1 MTEEL
6 TWMSDETIPIRY
18 IKMKINNVLGQAER
32 AFINVCISALSEICR
47 SEKYPSVSKEGQ
59 QDTTDNKSHWPLMS
73 AMKKF
78 VPNVFLL
85 LCS

>member
-1 MTEEL
+1 
-6 TWMSDETIPIRY
+6 MSDETIPIGY
-18 IKMKINNVLGQAER
+18 IKMKINNVLGQAEC
-32 AFINVCISALSEICR
+32 AFINVCISALSGICR
-47 SEKYPSVSKEGQ
+47 SEKYLSVSKDGQ
-59 QDTTDNKSHWPLMS
+59 QDTTADNKSHWPLMS